1 MVSVGLHVSLL
12 CGAILL
18 YQWGTRLNPVTIQ
31 MGPIGDPTA
40 AESDKAPGLGQPK
53 PAPEPPKPEPSKPEP
68 PKPEPKKPEPPKPE
82 PPKPEPPKPEPPK
95 PEPPK
100 PEPSKP
106 EPPKPE
112 PPKPEP
118 KKPEKKPEPVKPEKK
133 PEPAKPEKKTEPSK
147 KASDKTTTDPSAKK
161 DPKAKPGDSKTK
173 TAAAPTKT
181 APGKPGS
188 PDGLPSQ
195 SGPAKPGVRNEG
207 MPSFLDGWCRNLQR
221 KVESVWTMPEGM
233 LLPNNRLAE
242 VEFWVDRAG
251 NVMDTPRVVKE
262 ADDPALGQSG
272 VRAIMMAAPFPPLP
286 DAFDRNSLAIVYV
299 FGVE

>member
-1 MVSVGLHVSLL
+1 MLNVLRYYQHTGRGPLRNSVVVSVGLHVSLV
-12 CGAILL
+12 CGTILL
-18 YQWGTRLNPVTIQ
+18 FQWGTQLNPVTIQ

-53 PAPEPPKPEPSKPEP
+53 PEPPPEPPKPDP
-68 PKPEPKKPEPPKPE
+68 PKPDPPKPDPPKPE
-82 PPKPEPPKPEPPK
+82 PPKPPEPKKEEKKPEPVK
-95 PEPPK
+95 EEK
-100 PEPSKP
+100 
-106 EPPKPE
+106 
-112 PPKPEP
+112 KPEP
-118 KKPEKKPEPVKPEKK
+118 KKPEKKPEPPKK
-133 PEPAKPEKKTEPSK
+133 ET
-147 KASDKTTTDPSAKK
+147 DKTKADPSAKK

-173 TAAAPTKT
+173 TAATPKKT
-181 APGKPGS
+181 VPGKPGS

-221 KVESVWTMPEGM
+221 KVESVWVMPEGM
-233 LLPNNRLAE
+233 LLPADNRFAE

-251 NVMDTPRVVKE
+251 NLQDTPRVVKE
-262 ADDPALGQSG
+262 AGDPALGESG

-286 DAFDRNSLAIVYV
+286 DAFERTSLAIVYV